1 MTGDFRVGPWLVRP
15 SLNSISQNGTSD
27 RVERKVME
35 VLVCLAEHS
44 GEAVPKEKLLQTV
57 WPDTFVSDDV
67 LKRSV
72 SELRRVFGDDAH
84 ESRIIETIPKRGYRL
99 VAPVEL
105 VNGSDR
111 LVLALERIE
120 SQNEVRRAPRKFWIA
135 LCAIVGGLLFFGVL
149 IGLNVAGLRDRI
161 GLQSA
166 APSIHSLAV
175 LPLASLSSDPAQEYF
190 ADGVTDA
197 LITDLAHISALRVV
211 SRTTM
216 MRYRKTDKPLPQIA
230 RELNVDGI
238 VEGTVQRSGERVRI
252 TAQLIYGPGDQ
263 HLWAQSFERDVK
275 DMLALQSAV
284 ASEIANEIQVKITP
298 DEQVRLKSA
307 RPVNPKALDAYVEA
321 RYHLDQAGK
330 LEYYK
335 DKQEIQKE
343 EFRKAV
349 SYLDQAV
356 KEDPGY
362 IPPYVSYFDAVD
374 ATNISGLELL
384 PVAKAALTK
393 ALELDERNV
402 EAHLA
407 LARLLMQFE
416 YDWPGAEQQYKRAIG
431 LSPNSAE
438 AHYQYSEYLEN
449 IGRNKEGDKERDL
462 AQALDPAHD
471 YSADA
476 GVHRLGNTLDQ
487 DRQVLEERAPNDP
500 FALGVLGKE
509 YAVAGRY
516 KESVEMW
523 ERCLAL
529 YGWHDQV
536 NVLKRADAKHG
547 PKFALEEWMRASE
560 EYSRRRD
567 DWPVV
572 AMAFTYS
579 SLGNKDRAFAWLD
592 KAVAQRNWCIIY
604 LKLDEVWNPVRSD
617 PRFSDLLRRVGLP
630 Q

>member
-1 MTGDFRVGPWLVRP
+1 MDGDFRVGSWLVQP
-15 SLNSISQNGTSD
+15 SLNNISQNGTSN
-27 RVERKVME
+27 RVEPKVME
-35 VLVCLAEHS
+35 VLVCLAEHA

-84 ESRIIETIPKRGYRL
+84 ESRVIETIPKRGYRL
-99 VAPVEL
+99 VAAVKP
-105 VNGSDR
+105 VNGH
-111 LVLALERIE
+111 LPGK
-120 SQNEVRRAPRKFWIA
+120 APRKLWIA
-135 LCAIVGGLLFFGVL
+135 LFAIVGGLLFFGVL

-161 GLQSA
+161 SLPSA

-190 ADGVTDA
+190 TDGVTDA
-197 LITDLAHISALRVV
+197 LITDLAQISALRVV
-211 SRTTM
+211 SRTTVM
-216 MRYRKTDKPLPQIA
+216 HYKQTDKPLPQIA

-238 VEGTVQRSGERVRI
+238 VEGTVQRSGDRVRI

-263 HLWAQSFERDVK
+263 HLWAHSFERDVK
-275 DMLALQSAV
+275 DMLALQSAL

-298 DEQVRLKSA
+298 DEQMRLRSA

-321 RYHLDQAGK
+321 RFHLDQAGK
-330 LEYYK
+330 FEYYK
-335 DKQEIQKE
+335 DKLEIRKE
-343 EFRKAV
+343 ELRKTV
-349 SYLDQAV
+349 GYLDKAV
-356 KEDPGY
+356 KEDPRY
-362 IPPYVSYFDAVD
+362 IPPYVLYFDVVD
-374 ATNISGLELL
+374 ATNLFDIDLR

-393 ALELDERNV
+393 ALELDEQSV

-407 LARLLMQFE
+407 LAGFLMRYE
-416 YDWPGAEQQYKRAIG
+416 YDWLGAEREYKRAVE
-431 LSPNSAE
+431 LNTNSGE
-438 AHYQYSEYLEN
+438 AHFQYSEYLEN
-449 IGRNKEGDKERDL
+449 VGRNTEGDKERDL

-476 GVHRLGNTLDQ
+476 GVHRLGNTLEQ
-487 DRQVLEERAPNDP
+487 DRQALEEKAPNDP
-500 FALGVLGKE
+500 LALAVLGKG

-536 NVLKRADAKHG
+536 KLLKRAEAKRG
-547 PKFALEEWMRASE
+547 PKFALEEWMRMGE
-560 EYSRRRD
+560 EYSRKRN

-572 AMAFTYS
+572 ASAFTYS

-592 KAVAQRNWCIIY
+592 KAVAQRNWCIIN
-604 LKLDEVWNPVRSD
+604 LKRDDVWNPIRSD
-617 PRFSDLLRRVGLP
+617 PRFSELLRRVGLP